1 MTVASSTSRIS
12 HTGNG
17 STTVFPFG
25 LIFFAAADL
34 QVYVGGVLQTLGTNY
49 TLSGTAPYL
58 TGSNVTFT
66 VAPGNGVPVVFIRV
80 VPYTQTLDLVQNDA
94 LPPEDLERRLDVNV
108 MMSQQLLEQI
118 GRAFVIPVTD
128 VTGTT
133 VTLPNAASRANQAL
147 TFDGSGNVTVG
158 ALANAVI
165 SSAMQ
170 PVASASSVD
179 AARSAMGIVGRNKII
194 NGDLRI
200 WQRGTSGTPALS
212 TTAYTADRVFTYAT
226 GASPNVSQF
235 LLGSSGNPT
244 TCAYALYAVGTAGN
258 TAFQIG
264 QKVESLNCLDMIAG
278 RIYTFS
284 AWIYCTT
291 AVTPTWQVYNANATD
306 NWSSN
311 TLVASGTF
319 AAISA
324 NTWTRVTGS
333 FTSTN
338 GCLNGVQITFD
349 VGTLTGGK
357 NIYITGIQL
366 EHGSVATPF
375 EHRLLASELALCQ
388 RQYWSLG
395 NGVLIQGYANASG
408 ANTYQTI
415 TLPTLMRTT
424 PTLSTTFVSGINVTS
439 QSVIGLWAGG
449 FQIRIISAGSG
460 DYAGTLLAATA
471 EAEL

>member
-1 MTVASSTSRIS
+1 MPIKDYSTIASNNTLTPPNGAPEGMAAGLVNNTIRQVMADTRSFYESGGWCDLGHVPTYVSATS
-12 HTGNG
+12 
-17 STTVFPFG
+17 
-25 LIFFAAADL
+25 
-34 QVYVGGVLQTLGTNY
+34 
-49 TLSGTAPYL
+49 
-58 TGSNVTFT
+58 FT
-66 VAPGNGVPVVFIRV
+66 
-80 VPYTQTLDLVQNDA
+80 
-94 LPPEDLERRLDVNV
+94 
-108 MMSQQLLEQI
+108 
-118 GRAFVIPVTD
+118 IPTD
-128 VTGTT
+128 VTAYYTVGRRIRFYGTIMGTFYGYIVSSVFSSPNTT
-133 VTLPNAASRANQAL
+133 VTVVLDSGAL
-147 TFDGSGNVTVG
+147 TSNLSRVDLSFFEQLTTGV
-158 ALANAVI
+158 
-165 SSAMQ
+165 SAQ
-170 PVASASSVD
+170 
-179 AARSAMGIVGRNKII
+179 GIVGRNKII

-200 WQRGTSGTPALS
+200 WQRGTSGTPALNV
-212 TTAYTADRVFTYAT
+212 TAYTADRVFTYAT
-226 GASPNVSQF
+226 GASPTVSRN
-235 LLGSSGNPT
+235 LLGSTGNPT

-264 QKVESLNCLDMIAG
+264 QKIESLNCLDMIAG
-278 RIYTFS
+278 RVYTFS
-284 AWIYCTT
+284 AWINCTT
-291 AVTPTWQVYNANATD
+291 AVTPTWQVYNANSTD
-306 NWSSN
+306 NWGSN
-311 TLVASGTF
+311 TLVANGTF

-357 NIYITGIQL
+357 NVYITGIQL

-375 EHRLLASELALCQ
+375 EHRLLASELVNCQ

-439 QSVIGLWAGG
+439 QSAIGLWAGG

-460 DYAGTLLAATA
+460 DYAGTLATATA